1 MVEVSS
7 FLLIIVGLSMI
18 GGIIFGLYYTTIVS
32 FIFDLKKRRK
42 NPSTNF
48 TTTREQENIQKLEN
62 VLKTK
67 PDLIKKN
74 SELMEDE
81 LKIYQFE
88 KDLATHAIEKIL
100 VAAKNKTID
109 SFEKDRLLLKYKD
122 QLKKLNGKME
132 KIQSEIDVT
141 KLINLRNDLAFL
153 IDNKISD
160 IDEKIKEINLKIG
173 TNYNIK
179 DILLNSTRKNK
190 SYDDSKKNINN
201 NSFIDTEGTIGE
213 ADNLNYRELTTSKN
227 NPTQKRKEMIIESER
242 KKIDDLK
249 DQVLVALDRLDKTGD
264 INVEANHDLDTKK
277 FTENKTFMDKDPL
290 DKDQKKL
297 EINEKEEKE
306 EKEEYSNIEND
317 KKPSNT
323 VMKKDK
329 SNSPTIFS
337 SLKKFHNDNV
347 MTTKV
352 TFDSSLIKNSE
363 EGGLNYGNSNS
374 NTLKESNS
382 LRELEI
388 EKNNNDNDNYNKK
401 TPLSNILNQGFP
413 NLDHSLKSKYDNKN
427 HLSKEQSSEDKS
439 AASSLGHH
447 PPHLNKKDN
456 KNNRFKLPLAFIFSK
471 NRKEKKE
478 EEEEEKGKHINGEER
493 NFEIHEERKD
503 PLRNIVNK
511 KK

>member
-18 GGIIFGLYYTTIVS
+18 GGIIFGLYFTTIVS

-42 NPSTNF
+42 NPTTNF
-48 TTTREQENIQKLEN
+48 TTRREQENVQKLEN

-100 VAAKNKTID
+100 LAVKNKAID
-109 SFEKDRLLLKYKD
+109 SFEQDRLLLKYKD

-190 SYDDSKKNINN
+190 SYEDDSKKNINN
-201 NSFIDTEGTIGE
+201 NSFIDTAGTIGE
-213 ADNLNYRELTTSKN
+213 ADNLNYRELTTYKN

-242 KKIDDLK
+242 KKIEDLK

-264 INVEANHDLDTKK
+264 IKIEINDDLDTKK
-277 FTENKTFMDKDPL
+277 FTENKTFMDKDPP
-290 DKDQKKL
+290 DKNQKKQ
-297 EINEKEEKE
+297 EIYEKMEKKKE
-306 EKEEYSNIEND
+306 EEYSSIKND
-317 KKPSNT
+317 KKYSNT
-323 VMKKDK
+323 VIKEDK

-347 MTTKV
+347 MTTKG
-352 TFDSSLIKNSE
+352 TFDPSLSKNSE
-363 EGGLNYGNSNS
+363 EGGLNYGNLNP
-374 NTLKESNS
+374 NTAVNESNS
-382 LRELEI
+382 LSERDI
-388 EKNNNDNDNYNKK
+388 EKNNNDNYNKK
-401 TPLSNILNQGFP
+401 TPLSNLLNQGSP
-413 NLDHSLKSKYDNKN
+413 NLYHSSIKSKYNNKN
-427 HLSKEQSSEDKS
+427 DLSKDQSPKDRT
-439 AASSLGHH
+439 AASLGLHH
-447 PPHLNKKDN
+447 PHLNKKDN
-456 KNNRFKLPLAFIFSK
+456 KNNRFKFPLASIFSK
-471 NRKEKKE
+471 NRKEKE
-478 EEEEEKGKHINGEER
+478 EEEGKHINGEKR
-493 NFEIHEERKD
+493 NFVTHEERKD